1 MEDRKFVKKAILIG
15 LFSWA
20 VIAVVIWML
29 TDLSIA
35 ESGYAAITAVTM
47 LAVLSF
53 VMLGILFKD

>member
-1 MEDRKFVKKAILIG
+1 MEDRKFVKKAVLIG

-20 VIAVVIWML
+20 VIAVVIWVL

-35 ESGYAAITAVTM
+35 ESGYAALTPVTM

-53 VMLGILFKD
+53 VMVGILFKD

>member
-1 MEDRKFVKKAILIG
+1 MEDRKFVKNAILIG

-35 ESGYAAITAVTM
+35 ESGYAAITPVIM
-47 LAVLSF
+47 LSVLSLIIF
-53 VMLGILFKD
+53 GVIVKE

>member
-1 MEDRKFVKKAILIG
+1 MEDRKFVKNAILIG

-20 VIAVVIWML
+20 LIALVIWML

-35 ESGYAAITAVTM
+35 ESGYAALTPVTM